1 MQKIPYMLVT
11 GDREA
16 AEGAVSVRSRSA
28 GDMGS
33 RALDTF
39 IADALEEIRRKDQVR
54 PEPAEPQGGATNIS
68 PRRKIRRTL

>member
-1 MQKIPYMLVT
+1 MLVT

-28 GDMGS
+28 GDLGS

-39 IADALEEIRRKDQVR
+39 MTDAVEEIRRKDLTG
-54 PEPAEPQGGATNIS
+54 PAPAAEQKPA
-68 PRRKIRRTL
+68 